1 MITDEQKNELVFELS
16 ADLRELGKQVV
27 HRLSKGEVDV
37 PLFPAIATEVMRLAN
52 SPDSDAAALAD
63 LIQSDPNLAGHVM
76 RVANSALYTPKA
88 SMVSLQ
94 QAIAR
99 LGMNLI
105 CEISLGVA
113 LNAKLFNAPGY
124 EDRLSEISQHGF
136 CSALWSKEIARASQ
150 ENVES
155 AFLCG
160 LLHGI
165 GRAAFLQMFSDMAV
179 MNDLNLDEDKV
190 RELEDVLHPMF
201 GQEINQAWEMPKV
214 VCLTS
219 FYSNDYGAC
228 DAYRQQAAIVNAG
241 GRLAAASLEGANLEP
256 VLKAQVFQ
264 HLNLYQDQLQ
274 DLSER
279 RDQIVSAVRAH
290 KL

>member
-1 MITDEQKNELVFELS
+1 MITEDQKTELVFELS
-16 ADLRELGKQVV
+16 ADLRELGKHVV
-27 HRLSKGEVDV
+27 VRLSKGDIDV

-52 SPDSDAAALAD
+52 SPESDAASLAD

-124 EDRLSEISQHGF
+124 ENRLSDISQHGF

-179 MNDLNLDEDKV
+179 MNGIKLDANKV
-190 RELEDVLHPMF
+190 RELEDV
-201 GQEINQAWEMPKV
+201 
-214 VCLTS
+214 
-219 FYSNDYGAC
+219 
-228 DAYRQQAAIVNAG
+228 
-241 GRLAAASLEGANLEP
+241 
-256 VLKAQVFQ
+256 
-264 HLNLYQDQLQ
+264 
-274 DLSER
+274 
-279 RDQIVSAVRAH
+279 
-290 KL
+290 

>member
-16 ADLRELGKQVV
+16 SDLRELGKQVV

-37 PLFPAIATEVMRLAN
+37 PLFPAVATEVMRLAN
-52 SPDSDAAALAD
+52 SPDSDAARLAG
-63 LIQSDPNLAGHVM
+63 LIQSDPNLAGHLM

-124 EDRLSEISQHGF
+124 ESRLSDISQHGF
-136 CSALWSKEIARASQ
+136 CSALWSKEIARASH
-150 ENVES
+150 ENVEA

-179 MNDLNLDEDKV
+179 MNGIKLDKEQV
-190 RELEDVLHPMF
+190 RELEDVLHPLF
-201 GQEINQAWEMPKV
+201 GQEINQAWDMPKV

-219 FYSNDYGAC
+219 FYSNDYAAC
-228 DAYRQQAAIVNAG
+228 DEYPQQAAIVSAG
-241 GRLAAASLEGANLEP
+241 ARLASASLEGANLEA
-256 VLKAQVFQ
+256 VSTAQVFQ
-264 HLNLYQDQLQ
+264 NLNLYQDQLQ
-274 DLSER
+274 ELTER
-279 RDQIVSAVRAH
+279 RDQIVAAVKAH